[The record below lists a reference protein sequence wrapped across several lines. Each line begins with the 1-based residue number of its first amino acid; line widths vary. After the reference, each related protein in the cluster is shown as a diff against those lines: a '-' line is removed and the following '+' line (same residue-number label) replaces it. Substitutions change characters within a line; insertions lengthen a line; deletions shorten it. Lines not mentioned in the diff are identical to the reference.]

1 MKEKKIRRPSRIAF
15 CFVSF
20 LLIIFMVLN
29 VVITNVVSPYFGFIQ
44 NFLTEAPKSNEAKE
58 ATAASAEV
66 TKTIEEEGIVLLKNN
81 GSLPLKDEKINVFG
95 NGAANFTFGGTGSG
109 SGDTSANVS
118 IYDGLKNAGF
128 QVNEDLEQ
136 FTAEKSIA
144 REDKGMVGNDFAIN
158 EIPVKDYS
166 DELLKDAKEFS
177 DTAVVV
183 ISRSGGEGDDCPMSM
198 EDYGGDADKHYLEL
212 QNDEIEMLQMVE
224 DNFKNVVVLL
234 NSPNAMELGFLE
246 DEAIDATLW
255 VGLPGSVGCN
265 AIGEVLSGV
274 VNPSGRTT
282 DIFAYEVESAPS
294 YYNFG
299 GYDYTNVKYANASMF
314 AGTGTAAT
322 GDNPYHYV
330 EYVEGIYVGYRYYET
345 AAADGYIN
353 YDETVQYPFGY
364 GLSYSDFSEEIT
376 DFKADGKTVSV
387 DVKVTN
393 TGDVAGKDVVE
404 LYYSAPYNKGGIEK
418 SQVILGGFTKT
429 DSLEPGKSQTVTVSW
444 NYEDMAS
451 YDYSGIKAD
460 GGAYV
465 LEAGEYQINLQK
477 DSHNVIDSRK
487 MKVDRDYIYNEAND
501 GARSSEEISATNQF
515 DEVSFGDNLT

>member
-246 DEAIDATLW
+246 DEAIDAALW

-322 GDNPYHYV
+322 GDNH
-330 EYVEGIYVGYRYYET
+330 I
-345 AAADGYIN
+345 I
-353 YDETVQYPFGY
+353 
-364 GLSYSDFSEEIT
+364 
-376 DFKADGKTVSV
+376 
-387 DVKVTN
+387 
-393 TGDVAGKDVVE
+393 
-404 LYYSAPYNKGGIEK
+404 
-418 SQVILGGFTKT
+418 
-429 DSLEPGKSQTVTVSW
+429 
-444 NYEDMAS
+444 M
-451 YDYSGIKAD
+451 
-460 GGAYV
+460 
-465 LEAGEYQINLQK
+465 
-477 DSHNVIDSRK
+477 
-487 MKVDRDYIYNEAND
+487 
-501 GARSSEEISATNQF
+501 
-515 DEVSFGDNLT
+515 